1 MFINT
6 KIRITVLA
14 SAFALA
20 AAAPLAFALDTG
32 TTYRGMHTDP
42 GGTPDAP
49 AAMHS
54 QEVMQKHFASGGMMA
69 DMGSWHQGMHTDP
82 GGTAD
87 APAGRHSR
95 MLMQKQFAPS
105 GSAQV
110 APTQG
115 STPNY

>member
-1 MFINT
+1 MSINT

-32 TTYRGMHTDP
+32 TTYHGMHTDP

-54 QEVMQKHFASGGMMA
+54 QEVMQKHFASNGMMA
-69 DMGSWHQGMHTDP
+69 NTGSWQQGMHTDA
-82 GGTAD
+82 GGTPD
-87 APAGRHSR
+87 APAGRHSQ

-105 GSAQV
+105 SSAPV